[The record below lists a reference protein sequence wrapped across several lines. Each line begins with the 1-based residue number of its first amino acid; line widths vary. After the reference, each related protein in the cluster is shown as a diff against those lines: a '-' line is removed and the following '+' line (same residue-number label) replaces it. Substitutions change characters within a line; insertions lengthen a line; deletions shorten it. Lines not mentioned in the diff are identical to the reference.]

1 MERGLE
7 LTFAIQL
14 VGAMGPLALHRTRAM
29 HGEQFGVLSE
39 LKKIRLDGRA
49 FWMLAVEFGLDSGQG
64 GYGRQRES
72 GSEWAQKGWTDIECW
87 CMLHGRR
94 GTPFSFC
101 LLPCSSSLLRTGGP
115 ENGGDGS
122 GRRQSSRERA
132 SVDATRRVFL
142 SRVRASDQRRR
153 VGWHRQWGMGLR
165 RPRLGVLLS
174 LRPPR
179 TTTSA
184 SQWL

>member
-101 LLPCSSSLLRTGGP
+101 LLPCSSSLLWTGGQKTA
-115 ENGGDGS
+115 EMEAGGD
-122 GRRQSSRERA
+122 RAREREPR
-132 SVDATRRVFL
+132 STRRDAC
-142 SRVRASDQRRR
+142 SCHACE
-153 VGWHRQWGMGLR
+153 
-165 RPRLGVLLS
+165 RLIRGAVLDGTGS
-174 LRPPR
+174 
-179 TTTSA
+179 
-184 SQWL
+184 